1 MKILPRDFYLRDDV
15 VLIARELLGKMLYS
29 QFDGLLTGGIIVETE
44 AYAGVIDKASH
55 AYGNRRTQRTEVMYS
70 MGGTAYVYLCYGVHS
85 LFNVVTN
92 KENVP
97 HAILIRAI
105 KPVIGIET
113 MLKRSGKDGIDK
125 AFGTGPGKV
134 SKLLGIH
141 YSQSGIDLTK
151 KPVEKQGQGIWLA
164 DEGNVVL
171 PETIVTGQRIGV
183 GYAGQDAL
191 LPYRFRIF
199 V

>member
-1 MKILPRDFYLRDDV
+1 
-15 VLIARELLGKMLYS
+15 MLYS
-29 QFDGLLTGGIIVETE
+29 QFDGFLTGGIIVETE

-113 MLKRSGKDGIDK
+113 MLKRSGKEGINT

-141 YSQSGIDLTK
+141 YSQSGLDLTK
-151 KPVEKQGQGIWLA
+151 KPVEKVQGIWLA
-164 DEGNVVL
+164 DEGNIVP